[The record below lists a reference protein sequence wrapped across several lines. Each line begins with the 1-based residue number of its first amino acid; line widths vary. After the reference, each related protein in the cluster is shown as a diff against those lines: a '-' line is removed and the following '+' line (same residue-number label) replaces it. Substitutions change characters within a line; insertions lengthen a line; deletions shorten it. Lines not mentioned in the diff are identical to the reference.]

1 MQTQPRVSSAA
12 GWVVLAALFAAT
24 TCVESMSW
32 NQLTAYTPLYL
43 RELHVPS
50 AQLPGWIAAISS
62 LGWILALPLAPLWGV
77 LADRYSRKL
86 VIVRSAALEAVIFA
100 GWALSTSPWMALGF
114 RSLSGFIL
122 GNTGV
127 MLAVQ
132 ASTTP
137 RQRLALAV
145 GIVGAGSPAGRAVGP
160 ILGSL
165 LVHLVDVRGMLLF
178 DAALSVV
185 MTALLLVLM
194 REDEHVRPADV
205 RVLSLL
211 RGALAEILGKPLV
224 WRLFLA
230 TAVSQIGL
238 WTILPYAPIY
248 IARLTHGDTVTA
260 VGVVLSAVGLGQAV
274 ASPLWGLVMQRFGH
288 VLVLSLTSVGSAV
301 ALVTVGFSHG
311 LVLFAAALFANGVFA
326 AAILTASMAV
336 MAATVSPERRGAV
349 LGQILFPFY
358 VGGVVGPLIG
368 AAAFGAGQAVV
379 FGIAAALSL
388 APLIVLLTLPRG
400 PAQVRAA

>member
-1 MQTQPRVSSAA
+1 MKADSRAGSVA
-12 GWVVLAALFAAT
+12 GWAVVAALFAAT

-32 NQLTAYTPLYL
+32 NQLSAYTPLYL
-43 RELHVPS
+43 RELHVPA
-50 AQLPGWIAAISS
+50 AQVPAWIAAMSS
-62 LGWILALPLAPLWGV
+62 LGWILALPMAPFWGI

-86 VIVRSAALEAVIFA
+86 VIVRSAAIEALIFG
-100 GWALSTSPWMALGF
+100 GWAFSTSPWMVLVF
-114 RSLSGFIL
+114 RSLNGFVL

-178 DAALSVV
+178 DAALSAVMAVLLTVV
-185 MTALLLVLM
+185 M
-194 REDEHVRPADV
+194 RETDHVRPADL
-205 RVLSLL
+205 RVASLL
-211 RGALAEILGKPLV
+211 RGAVAEIASKPLV

-230 TAVSQIGL
+230 TAVTQIGL
-238 WTILPYAPIY
+238 WTYLPYAPIY
-248 IARLTHGDTVTA
+248 IARLTTGDTVTA
-260 VGVVLSAVGLGQAV
+260 IGIVLSAVGLGQAI
-274 ASPLWGLVMQRFGH
+274 ASPLWGVAMPRFGH
-288 VLVLSLTSVGSAV
+288 VAVLNLTSVGSAL
-301 ALVTVGFSHG
+301 ALATVGLSHN
-311 LVLFAAALFANGVFA
+311 LVLFAAALVVNGVFA

-358 VGGVVGPLIG
+358 FGGVAGPLIG
-368 AAAFGAGQAVV
+368 AAAFGAGQTVV
-379 FGIAAALSL
+379 FGIAALLSL
-388 APLIVLLTLPRG
+388 APLIVLMTMPRESKVALPR
-400 PAQVRAA
+400 

>member
-1 MQTQPRVSSAA
+1 MQATSRTTAA
-12 GWVVLAALFAAT
+12 TGWAVVAVLFAAT

-32 NQLTAYTPLYL
+32 NQLSAYTPLYL
-43 RELHVPS
+43 RELHVPA
-50 AQLPGWIAAISS
+50 AQVPGWIAAMSS
-62 LGWILALPLAPLWGV
+62 LGWILALPLAPFWGV
-77 LADRYSRKL
+77 FADRYSRKL
-86 VIVRSAALEAVIFA
+86 VIVRSAALESVIFA
-100 GWALSTSPWMALGF
+100 GWALSTDPWMALVF

-137 RQRLALAV
+137 KQRLALAV

-160 ILGSL
+160 ILGAL
-165 LVHLVDVRGMLLF
+165 LVHLVDIRGMLLF
-178 DAALSVV
+178 DAALSALMAVLLTVV
-185 MTALLLVLM
+185 M
-194 REDEHVRPADV
+194 REGDHPRPADL

-211 RGALAEILGKPLV
+211 RGALAEIASKPLV

-230 TAVSQIGL
+230 TAVTQVGL

-248 IARLTHGDTVTA
+248 IARLAPGDTVTA
-260 VGVVLSAVGLGQAV
+260 VGVVLSAVGLGQAL
-274 ASPLWGLVMQRFGH
+274 ASPVWGIVMQRFGH
-288 VLVLSLTSVGSAV
+288 VSVLSLTSVGSAV
-301 ALVTVGFSHG
+301 ALATVGFSHN
-311 LVLFAAALFANGVFA
+311 LALFAAGLFANGVFA

-358 VGGVVGPLIG
+358 VGGVIGPLIG
-368 AAAFGAGQAVV
+368 AAAFGAGQPVV
-379 FGIAAALSL
+379 FGIAAVLSL
-388 APLIVLLTLPRG
+388 APLIVLLTMPRESKAAR
-400 PAQVRAA
+400 PA

>member
-1 MQTQPRVSSAA
+1 MKAESKAESLA
-12 GWVVLAALFAAT
+12 GWAVIAALFAAT

-32 NQLTAYTPLYL
+32 NQLTAYTPIYL
-43 RELHVPS
+43 RELHVS
-50 AQLPGWIAAISS
+50 AAQVPGWIAAMSS
-62 LGWILALPLAPLWGV
+62 LGWILALPMAPFWGV

-86 VIVRSAALEAVIFA
+86 VIVRSAAIEAVIFG
-100 GWALSTSPWMALGF
+100 GWALSTSPWMALLF
-114 RSLSGFIL
+114 RSLNGFIL

-160 ILGSL
+160 ILGAL
-165 LVHLVDVRGMLLF
+165 LVHLVDIRGMLLF
-178 DAALSVV
+178 DAALSALMAVLLTVV
-185 MTALLLVLM
+185 M
-194 REDEHVRPADV
+194 RETDHARPADL
-205 RVLSLL
+205 RVASLL
-211 RGALAEILGKPLV
+211 RGAVAEIAGKPLV

-230 TAVSQIGL
+230 TAVTQIGL
-238 WTILPYAPIY
+238 WTVLPYAPIY
-248 IARLTHGDTVTA
+248 IARLAPGDTVTA
-260 VGVVLSAVGLGQAV
+260 VGVVLSAVGLGQAI

-288 VLVLSLTSVGSAV
+288 VSVLSLTSVGASL
-301 ALVTVGFSHG
+301 ALAIVGLSHNIF
-311 LVLFAAALFANGVFA
+311 LFAAGLFANGVFA

-358 VGGVVGPLIG
+358 FGGVIGPLIG
-368 AAAFGAGQAVV
+368 AAAFGAGQPVV
-379 FGIAAALSL
+379 FGVAAVLSL
-388 APLIVLLTLPRG
+388 APLVVLLTMPRERKVG
-400 PAQVRAA
+400 KPA

>member
-1 MQTQPRVSSAA
+1 METESRTASFA
-12 GWVVLAALFAAT
+12 GWGVVAALFAAT

-43 RELHVPS
+43 RELHVGA
-50 AQLPGWIAAISS
+50 AQVPGWIAAMSS
-62 LGWILALPLAPLWGV
+62 LGWIIALPMAPFWGV

-86 VIVRSAALEAVIFA
+86 VIVRSAALEALIFA
-100 GWALSTSPWMALGF
+100 GWALSTDPWMALLF
-114 RSLSGFIL
+114 RSLNGFIL

-178 DAALSVV
+178 DAALSALMAVLLMVV
-185 MTALLLVLM
+185 M
-194 REDEHVRPADV
+194 REREHIRPADL
-205 RVLSLL
+205 RVISLL
-211 RGALAEILGKPLV
+211 RGAVAEIAGKPLV

-230 TAVSQIGL
+230 TAVSQVGL
-238 WTILPYAPIY
+238 WIFLPYAPIY
-248 IARLTHGDTVTA
+248 IARLAPGDTVTA
-260 VGVVLSAVGLGQAV
+260 VGVVLSAVGLGQAL
-274 ASPLWGLVMQRFGH
+274 ASPLWGVVMQRFGH
-288 VLVLSLTSVGSAV
+288 VSVLSLTSVGSAL
-301 ALVTVGFSHG
+301 ALTTVGFSHNIF
-311 LVLFAAALFANGVFA
+311 LFAAALFANGVFA

-358 VGGVVGPLIG
+358 VGGVFGPLIG
-368 AAAFGAGQAVV
+368 AAAFGAGQPVV

-388 APLIVLLTLPRG
+388 APLVVLLTMPRES
-400 PAQVRAA
+400 ARVRSA

>member
-1 MQTQPRVSSAA
+1 MQTESRTTSLA
-12 GWVVLAALFAAT
+12 GWGVVAALFAAT

-32 NQLTAYTPLYL
+32 TQLTAYAPLYL
-43 RELHVPS
+43 RELHVP
-50 AQLPGWIAAISS
+50 ATQVPGWIAAMSS
-62 LGWILALPLAPLWGV
+62 LGWILALPMAPFWGV

-114 RSLSGFIL
+114 RSLNGFIL

-137 RQRLALAV
+137 KQRLALAV
-145 GIVGAGSPAGRAVGP
+145 GIIGAGSPAGRAVGP

-165 LVHLVDVRGMLLF
+165 LVHQVDVKGMLLF
-178 DAALSVV
+178 DAALSAFMAVLLMVV
-185 MTALLLVLM
+185 M
-194 REDEHVRPADV
+194 REREHIRPADL
-205 RVLSLL
+205 RVISLL
-211 RGALAEILGKPLV
+211 RGAVAEIAGKPLV

-230 TAVSQIGL
+230 TAVSQVGL
-238 WTILPYAPIY
+238 WIFLPYAPIY
-248 IARLTHGDTVTA
+248 IARLAPGDTVTA
-260 VGVVLSAVGLGQAV
+260 VGVVLSAVGLGQAL
-274 ASPLWGLVMQRFGH
+274 ASPLWGVVMQRFGH
-288 VLVLSLTSVGSAV
+288 VSVLSLTSVGSAL
-301 ALVTVGFSHG
+301 ALTTVGLSHN
-311 LVLFAAALFANGVFA
+311 LFLFAAALFANGVFA

-358 VGGVVGPLIG
+358 VGGVFGPLIG
-368 AAAFGAGQAVV
+368 AAAFGAGQLVV
-379 FGIAAALSL
+379 FGIAAVLSL
-388 APLIVLLTLPRG
+388 APLIVLLTLPRES
-400 PAQVRAA
+400 ARVRSA

>member
-1 MQTQPRVSSAA
+1 MQTQSRSSSAA

-24 TCVESMSW
+24 TCIESMSW
-32 NQLTAYTPLYL
+32 NQLTAYAPLYL
-43 RELHVPS
+43 RELHVT
-50 AQLPGWIAAISS
+50 AGQVPGWIAAMSS
-62 LGWILALPLAPLWGV
+62 LGWILALPLAPFWGV
-77 LADRYSRKL
+77 FADRYSRKV

-114 RSLSGFIL
+114 RSLNGFIL

-137 RQRLALAV
+137 KQRLALAV

-160 ILGSL
+160 ILGAL

-178 DAALSVV
+178 DAALSAV
-185 MTALLLVLM
+185 MAGLLVIFM
-194 REDEHVRPADV
+194 REGDHVRPADL

-211 RGALAEILGKPLV
+211 RGALTEIMSKPLV

-238 WTILPYAPIY
+238 WTVLPYVPIY
-248 IARLTHGDTVTA
+248 IARLAPGDMVTA

-288 VLVLSLTSVGSAV
+288 VPVLSLTSIGSAI
-301 ALVTVGFSHG
+301 ALTTVGFSHT
-311 LVLFAAALFANGVFA
+311 LVLFAVALLANGVCA

-336 MAATVSPERRGAV
+336 MATTVSPERRGAV

-379 FGIAAALSL
+379 FAIAALLSL
-388 APLIVLLTLPRG
+388 APLVVLLTMPRG
-400 PAQVRAA
+400 DPRPRAA